1 MAVSACSVD
10 RETFAEPGV
19 TALQRG
25 CEQLHRPGER
35 GNGRL
40 GGVMTAR
47 GPGMGLEE
55 TTKGTMMSVSDAET
69 SVYGAAAPKTPAR
82 RKTRVQHL
90 QQMKQ
95 AGEKWSML
103 TAYDYSTARLFEEAE
118 IPVLLVGD
126 SAANVVYG
134 YDTTVAI
141 TVDELIPLVRG
152 VVRGAPHALVVAD
165 LPFGSYESS
174 PEQAL
179 ATAVRF
185 MKEGGAHAVKLE
197 GGERVAD
204 TIHKLTAAGIPVMA
218 HIGFTPQSVNTLG
231 GFRVQGR
238 GDGAEQLV
246 ADAIAVQEA
255 GAFSVVMEMVPA
267 ELAGQVT
274 RKLTIPTVG
283 IGAGVECDAQVLVWQ
298 DMVGYTGGKTAKFVK
313 QFADVGGQ
321 LRTAAATYADEVR
334 RGVFPGPEHSY

>member
-1 MAVSACSVD
+1 
-10 RETFAEPGV
+10 
-19 TALQRG
+19 
-25 CEQLHRPGER
+25 
-35 GNGRL
+35 
-40 GGVMTAR
+40 
-47 GPGMGLEE
+47 
-55 TTKGTMMSVSDAET
+55 MMSVSDEQSPA
-69 SVYGAAAPKTPAR
+69 YGAAPATTPKPR

-90 QQMKQ
+90 QQMK
-95 AGEKWSML
+95 AEGERWSML
-103 TAYDYSTARLFEEAE
+103 TAYDYSSARLFEEAG

-134 YDTTVAI
+134 YDTTVPI

-165 LPFGSYESS
+165 LPFGTYESS
-174 PEQAL
+174 PQQAL
-179 ATAVRF
+179 ATATRF

-197 GGERVAD
+197 GGERVAEQ
-204 TIHKLTAAGIPVMA
+204 IALITAAGIPVMA

-283 IGAGVECDAQVLVWQ
+283 IGAGADCDAQVLVWQ
-298 DMVGYTGGKTAKFVK
+298 DMAGYTIGKTAKFVK
-313 QFADVGGQ
+313 RFGNVGDE
-321 LRTAAATYADEVR
+321 LRSAAAAYADEVR
-334 RGVFPGPEHSY
+334 QGTFPGPEHSF

>member
-1 MAVSACSVD
+1 
-10 RETFAEPGV
+10 
-19 TALQRG
+19 
-25 CEQLHRPGER
+25 
-35 GNGRL
+35 
-40 GGVMTAR
+40 
-47 GPGMGLEE
+47 
-55 TTKGTMMSVSDAET
+55 MSVSEAET
-69 SVYGAAAPKTPAR
+69 PVYGSAPTTPKRGEEAR
-82 RKTRVQHL
+82 KRKTRVQHL

-95 AGEKWSML
+95 AGERWSML
-103 TAYDYSTARLFEEAE
+103 TAYDYSTARLFEEAG

-152 VVRGAPHALVVAD
+152 VVKGAPHALVVAD

-185 MKEGGAHAVKLE
+185 MKETGAHAVKLE

-204 TIHKLTAAGIPVMA
+204 TIHTLTAAGIPVMA

-238 GDGAEQLV
+238 GDGAEQLI

-283 IGAGVECDAQVLVWQ
+283 IGAGAECDAQVLVWQ